1 MAYSP
6 NSNQPKRPNTVAQAM
21 SAIFAHAEMTNDQ
34 KTAVLGTLAGLLPQA
49 AALLWQT
56 SPNDLHGALAAASTN
71 GVPNCTALFPND
83 VPAMDT
89 TLISTSAIAD
99 FSDNLQAELVNLLK
113 NPPNNS
119 VKEQAESLKKSL
131 NQALYK
137 GLGSVRY
144 DLSSI
149 LFYINASCT
158 LKKAKPATDHNKFSD
173 GTTTQS
179 VPYDSSHV
187 EPLLKAAGF
196 TVLDGMV
203 TLTGNPTQFAFL
215 LQHAWTVYLHS
226 QADGEAKLRRIASR
240 CIPNAKPAETSSEE
254 APLPEAAPAPQP
266 APTPAQKA
274 TPKVSL
280 ADIYRKSKPLDIQV
294 KLALIHILGDLTKDV
309 EMCEWLWA
317 AVREAHQAA
326 GITPERFVACLSYGE
341 DIGKDSKKDG
351 PAKILE
357 DYVTIVLSRDPY
369 RQLDIPAWFKY
380 LRFGGSRVASR
391 VGGQVTAYADDQD
404 EFFTYYNVLQDVNK
418 AYLDAVADK
427 GRYLHCDY
435 TGYLIAAA
443 KARNLTSHNAPD
455 SVDQITLDNL
465 MYYLK
470 GWVNSIAPLCEGT
483 PWQFQSKMALC
494 RQNLLNQFYRALDTV
509 SYRVDTLL
517 DYLNIALSD
526 QPKAEQLLHEAGL
539 QVADGFV
546 DVMGDVERFA
556 EALKAAWDLACTDW
570 EAGALELQKYILQT
584 RQQIESQKLNME
596 ALRMDMLLEL
606 TKSDDPQTQLEAM
619 LEIGK
624 RHWNVEH
631 RNAKE
636 AGHWFKMAVR
646 FCPTDPEA
654 NYLAACYYLDRD
666 CKATQ
671 SDLPEQRSS
680 AVTGDAEEA
689 VTHLRTAADALY
701 APAQVLLGQ
710 CYEKAHGIPYPDKD
724 AAFKLYQQAAQQH
737 NADGLYHLGRCYEKC
752 IGTHEDLTEAFYCYK
767 EAAMQNHPDARC
779 GMARSYVSGFSV
791 RFDYERAVQIYEEL
805 VQEGHVQA
813 MVELANC
820 YSTTYSISTESY
832 PAQPQKARNLYMR
845 AAQLGRTDAMIKLAS
860 DHYWDSS
867 SLRWLIRAAE
877 AGDKEGQYLL
887 AQTYHEGG
895 GVQKTPTEAFRWYL
909 AAAEQ
914 RHPLAVEALIECYAN
929 GYGTTE
935 DLSKAIHWCYRADP
949 DSLYGCVASLHD
961 TKSVV
966 QRYGKFS
973 AQASQQLAEA
983 FQKLLERVLS
993 REHEIAYS
1001 RSGWS
1006 ERAIQK
1012 VIDKDNFAGV
1022 ALARYMLGECC
1033 EQGYGTEAAPSEAF
1047 QWYRK
1052 AAASGL
1058 MHGMWALARCY
1069 EQGIGSAIDM
1079 HKAAEY
1085 YRKAAEAGH
1094 AQAQYEWARC
1104 LDAGIGTDP
1113 DVEQAL
1119 AWHQRA
1125 AERGIAQSQY
1135 IWARH
1140 LQPTDPE
1147 AAHKWYCA
1155 AAEQAHAQA
1164 ALKASAYYA
1173 AHSLDHRWNVKR
1185 AWQYCVLA
1193 FFPGEGS
1200 LEFGR
1205 FADLNVQDGIM
1216 SETPE
1221 LFRDAVAEA
1230 SAGGEST
1237 VVSDLTPQERELIEA
1252 VLQYR
1257 EGYCHM
1263 ISCKS
1268 PAQTVACYENAVR
1281 LGLQYGLVALGEC
1294 YLYENGGVP
1303 EDPDKGNEYLRQATQ
1318 LWKATPRNAT

>member
-1 MAYSP
+1 MAYYSNP
-6 NSNQPKRPNTVAQAM
+6 NPGTKNSTDKKTPRDVFLDAFWTDDQTKTVFSSLTDLFPK
-21 SAIFAHAEMTNDQ
+21 
-34 KTAVLGTLAGLLPQA
+34 A
-49 AALLWQT
+49 AALIYGT
-56 SPNDLHGALAAASTN
+56 DPTDLQAAVSAAPDRLASYCTTLYPN
-71 GVPNCTALFPND
+71 GVPVADTARLSRTIVRFLYSLAGKLPYGSASYALRND
-83 VPAMDT
+83 
-89 TLISTSAIAD
+89 LYAI
-99 FSDNLQAELVNLLK
+99 LHQ
-113 NPPNNS
+113 
-119 VKEQAESLKKSL
+119 
-131 NQALYK
+131 
-137 GLGSVRY
+137 GLGDVDY
-144 DLSSI
+144 KLNTILS
-149 LFYINASCT
+149 YINDSVT
-158 LKKAKPATDHNKFSD
+158 TTPATDDNELSDKFTS
-173 GTTTQS
+173 QS
-179 VPYDSSHV
+179 VPSDAAQV
-187 EPLLKAAGF
+187 EPLLTAAGF
-196 TVLDGMV
+196 SVHNGKV
-203 TLTGNPTQFAFL
+203 TLTGNPLQFATA

-226 QADGEAKLRRIASR
+226 PADAEAKLRRTVND
-240 CIPNAKPAETSSEE
+240 CILNAKPEENSSEE
-254 APLPEAAPAPQP
+254 SPVPESAPASQP
-266 APTPAQKA
+266 DPKA
-274 TPKVSL
+274 ISKSKLTAVYKG
-280 ADIYRKSKPLDIQV
+280 SKPLDIHV

-309 EMCEWLWA
+309 EVCEWLWA

-341 DIGKDSKKDG
+341 DIGKNFHNDG

-404 EFFTYYNVLQDVNK
+404 KFFTYYNVLQDVNK

-470 GWVNSIAPLCEGT
+470 GWENSIAPLSEGT

-517 DYLNIALSD
+517 DYLSIASSD

-570 EAGALELQKYILQT
+570 EAGALELHKYILQT

-606 TKSDDPQTQLEAM
+606 TKSDDLQTGLEAM

-666 CKATQ
+666 YKATQ
-671 SDLPEQRSS
+671 SDLPEQRSY

-689 VTHLRTAADALY
+689 VTHLRTAVDAGY

-752 IGTHEDLTEAFYCYK
+752 IGTGENLTEAFYCYK

-779 GMARSYVSGFSV
+779 GMARFYVGAFSV

-820 YSTTYSISTESY
+820 YSMTRGTSTESY
-832 PAQPQKARNLYMR
+832 PAQPQKARNLYTR

-887 AQTYHEGG
+887 AQRYHEAK
-895 GVQKTPTEAFRWYL
+895 GVQETPSEAFRWYL
-909 AAAEQ
+909 AAAKQ
-914 RHPLAVEALIECYAN
+914 GHRRAVKALIECYAN
-929 GYGTTE
+929 GYGTAE
-935 DLSKAIHWCYRADP
+935 DLSEAIHWCYRADP
-949 DSLYGCVASLHD
+949 GSLYGCVANLKYAIFD
-961 TKSVV
+961 C
-966 QRYGKFS
+966 QRCGKFS

-993 REHEIAYS
+993 REHEIAY
-1001 RSGWS
+1001 RCSGWS
-1006 ERAIQK
+1006 EQAIQK
-1012 VIDKDNFAGV
+1012 AIDKDNFEGV

-1069 EQGIGSAIDM
+1069 EQGIGTAIDV

-1085 YRKAAEAGH
+1085 YRKAAEAGYG
-1094 AQAQYEWARC
+1094 QAQYDWARC
-1104 LDAGIGTDP
+1104 LTAGIGTDP
-1113 DVEQAL
+1113 DAEQAL

-1147 AAHKWYCA
+1147 TAHRWYRA

-1164 ALKASAYYA
+1164 ALKASAYCA
-1173 AHSLDHRWNVKR
+1173 AHSLEDHWKVNL
-1185 AWQYCVLA
+1185 AWYCCILA
-1193 FFPGEGS
+1193 FFPGKGS
-1200 LEFGR
+1200 LDVGR

-1237 VVSDLTPQERELIEA
+1237 LVSDLTPQERKLIEA

-1263 ISCKS
+1263 ISRKD
-1268 PAQTVACYENAVR
+1268 PVQTVACYENAVR
-1281 LGLQYGLVALGEC
+1281 MGLQYGLVALGEC
-1294 YLYENGGVP
+1294 YLYEMGGVSK
-1303 EDPDKGNEYLRQATQ
+1303 DLDKAREYLR
-1318 LWKATPRNAT
+1318 KAAALGSDDAEMLLNGPSFR